1 MHESVRVQ
9 KLDANND
16 LCHEK
21 LDLLFIESPTMLTH
35 TMYIAAP
42 DERHHVVEA
51 RLRLEAVVHRAQE
64 RMIALEEHLLLNMDR
79 LDCVSVLRELVF
91 TDALDGK
98 FLASL
103 LQRAQVDPAEG
114 TLTDDVGHYKI

>member
-1 MHESVRVQ
+1 
-9 KLDANND
+9 
-16 LCHEK
+16 
-21 LDLLFIESPTMLTH
+21 MLTH
-35 TMYIAAP
+35 TLYIAAR

-51 RLRLEAVVHRAQE
+51 LLRLEAVVHRAQE

-79 LDCVSVLRELVF
+79 LDCVSVPRELVF

-103 LQRAQVDPAEG
+103 RQPAQVHLAEG
-114 TLTDDVGHYKI
+114 TLADDVGHYKI